1 MMVVQIEKPANM
13 TLAMWFTE
21 LRIWLDENNCH
32 PSSFLPSDGVTDKVA
47 FDVTFDTDSDYRLFV
62 SKFASEV
69 LPI

>member
-1 MMVVQIEKPANM
+1 MMVVQIEKSANV
-13 TLAMWFTE
+13 TLAVWFTE

-32 PSSFLPSDGVTDKVA
+32 PSSFLPSDDGTDKVA
-47 FDVTFDTDSDYRLFV
+47 FDVTFDTDSDCRLFV